1 MLKNYQKRI
10 IKISAQLLF
19 VLLTFIFIYLK
30 PFYIVKVV
38 GNSMSP
44 TLKRNNIVLA
54 STLNKNYSAGDLVLA
69 EQDGSLII
77 KRIAYTEKQKFF
89 CIDLGYR
96 RYQPAPVIKS
106 MEYQIEYLKKFDIK
120 AYVYE
125 VPSKQVFLLGDNE
138 IESEDSRVFGSIP
151 LQNIKAKI
159 IYY

>member
-1 MLKNYQKRI
+1 MLKSYQKRI
-10 IKISAQLLF
+10 LKISVQLLF
-19 VLLTFIFIYLK
+19 VFLTFIFIYLK

-38 GNSMSP
+38 GDSMEP
-44 TLKRNNIVLA
+44 TLKRNSIVLVNTIDRNF
-54 STLNKNYSAGDLVLA
+54 SVGDIVIA
-69 EQDGSLII
+69 EQEGSLII
-77 KRIAYTEKQKFF
+77 KRIAYSEKQKFF

-96 RYQPAPVIKS
+96 RYQPAPVIKN

-125 VPSKQVFLLGDNE
+125 VPPKQVFLLGDNE